1 MVCRGAWDQAAV
13 LDFKPG
19 VNTTCLSNDPKHAN
33 YHLGPSKVGT
43 CSSLTDPTCVS
54 KGPDMVA
61 GAVHV
66 LTERLMKLQFTG
78 VYYSV
83 AQSVVTRLDD
93 SFDIID
99 GILNVFRCFDVG
111 ELSE

>member
-1 MVCRGAWDQAAV
+1 
-13 LDFKPG
+13 
-19 VNTTCLSNDPKHAN
+19 
-33 YHLGPSKVGT
+33 
-43 CSSLTDPTCVS
+43 
-54 KGPDMVA
+54 MVA

-83 AQSVVTRLDD
+83 AQSVVIRLDD

-111 ELSE
+111 ELSV